1 MRDHEHETTA
11 HLTAQED
18 HAMRTMSAYEQL
30 LSRLSGGD
38 RDFWDRPDGSWGERQ
53 REEALGD
60 AEAERRA
67 DANSAY
73 VIGSKALRRD
83 ELDNARTW
91 FAVAADAEHP
101 GAAFRSALT
110 AARRAAM
117 EDISACHN
125 LLRAAPDNRERMEV
139 WRWLRI
145 AADWGHGDARH
156 LIGTLSENGEGSGG
170 ATGLGAGGDGHDGEA
185 PASGRPV
192 RVEDSEFY
200 DELHTLLLFPG
211 HGERPGP
218 GQEPEAEPAR
228 PGEVG
233 GAEDA
238 GDGSVTLMGPA
249 DAHAVADRPGAPLVP
264 ASRIR
269 RVLDKRNLRFVLM
282 AACAEDVLAT
292 SDWSEKRVRERL
304 ARAAWRPVARAW
316 GADWRGSRAGL
327 PPATVISPVTSLRM
341 AEVEL
346 PGGDMAGGLWHLLD
360 RVMRLTAADGTH
372 AYRQRSA
379 CMPQADRLPDSVLR
393 ADGELPR
400 TATHAR
406 LLWLVL
412 NGDRLAVEAAG
423 TRQLPGTAT
432 VPSRLRSSLQ
442 DPTSLDALG
451 RFADTDL
458 WQECVRWLSSAG
470 SGAASRLQHVAQAEA
485 GRGVLLLWCSDSRA
499 REPAWWVVLAPLGPP
514 ELDTAMD
521 AGSDVGRGGAQAPD
535 CACARCAR
543 ARPRQAAPA
552 GLVTVELPVGEDL
565 RWTVRGT

>member
-38 RDFWDRPDGSWGERQ
+38 RDFWDRPDGSWGEHQ
-53 REEALGD
+53 RVEALGD

-83 ELDNARTW
+83 ELDNARAW

-110 AARRAAM
+110 AARKRAQ

-125 LLRAAPDNRERMEV
+125 LLRTAPDNRETEV
-139 WRWLRI
+139 RRWLRI
-145 AADWGHGDARH
+145 AANWGHGDARH
-156 LIGTLSENGEGSGG
+156 LIDALSQSGASTG
-170 ATGLGAGGDGHDGEA
+170 GTGLGAGRDGDDSGA

-192 RVEDSEFY
+192 RVEDTEFF

-218 GQEPEAEPAR
+218 GQEAEAEAAR

-238 GDGSVTLMGPA
+238 DDGSVALMGPA

-269 RVLDKRNLRFVLM
+269 RVLDERNLFFVLV
-282 AACAEDVLAT
+282 AACGEDLPA
-292 SDWSEKRVRERL
+292 SSGWCGERVRERL
-304 ARAAWRPVARAW
+304 ALAAWRPVAWQQVARGW
-316 GADWRGSRAGL
+316 GATWRGLRAEL
-327 PPATVISPVTSLRM
+327 PPVAVTSPATSLRM

-360 RVMRLTAADGTH
+360 RVMRLTAADGAH

-379 CMPQADRLPDSVLR
+379 CTPQADRLADSVLR
-393 ADGELPR
+393 ADNERPR

-423 TRQLPGTAT
+423 TRQLPGAAA
-432 VPSRLRSSLQ
+432 VPSGLRSFLQ
-442 DPTSLDALG
+442 DSASLDALG
-451 RFADTDL
+451 GFGDTDL

-470 SGAASRLQHVAQAEA
+470 SGAASRLQHVAQAAA
-485 GRGVLLLWCSDSRA
+485 GRGELLLWCSDSRA
-499 REPAWWVVLAPLGPP
+499 REPAWWVVLTHVGRP
-514 ELDTAMD
+514 ELDTAVAPGRN
-521 AGSDVGRGGAQAPD
+521 AGHGGAQAPD
-535 CACARCAR
+535 CPCARCAR
-543 ARPRQAAPA
+543 ARPDRQ
-552 GLVTVELPVGEDL
+552 LPQDGSWPNF
-565 RWTVRGT
+565 R

>member
-1 MRDHEHETTA
+1 
-11 HLTAQED
+11 
-18 HAMRTMSAYEQL
+18 MRTMSAYEQL

-38 RDFWDRPDGSWGERQ
+38 RDFWDRPDGSWGEHQ

-83 ELDNARTW
+83 ELDNACTW

-101 GAAFRSALT
+101 GAAFRSALA
-110 AARRAAM
+110 AARKRAQ
-117 EDISACHN
+117 EDIRACHN
-125 LLRAAPDNRERMEV
+125 LLRTAPDSRETEV
-139 WRWLRI
+139 GRWLRT
-145 AADWGHGDARH
+145 AADWGHGDAQH
-156 LIGTLSENGEGSGG
+156 LIDALSQSGASTG
-170 ATGLGAGGDGHDGEA
+170 GRGLGAGRDGDDSGA

-192 RVEDSEFY
+192 RVEDTEFY

-218 GQEPEAEPAR
+218 GQEPEAETAR

-238 GDGSVTLMGPA
+238 GEGSVALMAPA
-249 DAHAVADRPGAPLVP
+249 DAHAVADRTGAPLVP

-269 RVLDKRNLRFVLM
+269 RVLDRRDLRFVLV

-292 SDWSEKRVRERL
+292 SGWSEERVLERL
-304 ARAAWRPVARAW
+304 ARAVWRPVARAW

-360 RVMRLTAADGTH
+360 RVMRLTAADTAH
-372 AYRQRSA
+372 ACRQRSA
-379 CMPQADRLPDSVLR
+379 CVPQADRLPDSVLR
-393 ADGELPR
+393 ADGERPR

-442 DPTSLDALG
+442 DSTSLDALG

-470 SGAASRLQHVAQAEA
+470 SGAASRLQHVARAEA
-485 GRGVLLLWCSDSRA
+485 ERGVLLLWCSDSRA
-499 REPAWWVVLAPLGPP
+499 REPARWVVLAPVGPP
-514 ELDTAMD
+514 ELDMAVAPGRD
-521 AGSDVGRGGAQAPD
+521 AGHGGAQAPH
-535 CACARCAR
+535 CPCARCAR
-543 ARPRQAAPA
+543 ARPDRQ
-552 GLVTVELPVGEDL
+552 LPQD
-565 RWTVRGT
+565 RSWPNFR